1 MIGYLKG
8 DVLRIRKDHC
18 LLATAGGVGYDVQ
31 ATAGTLGR
39 LEQGVEAELFVHTV
53 VREDA
58 LELYGFATLSE
69 RDAFAELLGVSKLGP
84 KTALAILSTFMPKEL
99 ARIAHTEDTTALTRV
114 SGIGPK
120 SAKRIMWELK
130 DKLAA
135 WEGDTVSG
143 TAQTTHQAKGGSVY
157 GDALSGLCG
166 LGYDEG
172 EVRPVLGEI
181 LEQEPDLDVGETI
194 RACLKRLARH
204 TQ

>member
-8 DVLRIRKDHC
+8 NVVRIRTGHC
-18 LLATAGGVGYDVQ
+18 LLATSGGVGYDVQ

-39 LEQGVEAELFVHTV
+39 LEQGTEAELFVHTV

-58 LELYGFATLSE
+58 LELYGFGALSE

-84 KTALAILSTFMPKEL
+84 KTALAILSTFTAEEL

-120 SAKRIMWELK
+120 SAQRIMWELK

-135 WEGDTVSG
+135 WEGGVVPEA
-143 TAQTTHQAKGGSVY
+143 AQTSQITGGSVY

-172 EVRPVLGEI
+172 EVRPVLGDI

>member
-39 LEQGVEAELFVHTV
+39 LEQGSEAELFVHTV

-58 LELYGFATLSE
+58 LELYGFASLAE
-69 RDAFAELLGVSKLGP
+69 RDVFAELLGVSKLGP
-84 KTALAILSTFMPKEL
+84 KTSLAILSTFTPEEL
-99 ARIAHTEDTTALTRV
+99 ARIAQTEDTAALTRV

-130 DKLAA
+130 DKLTA
-135 WEGDTVSG
+135 WEGEAVPG
-143 TAQTTHQAKGGSVY
+143 TPQATPASGGSVF

-166 LGYDEG
+166 LGYSEE
-172 EVRPVLGEI
+172 EVRPVLSEI
-181 LEQEPDLDVGETI
+181 LEQEPDLDVGEII